1 MIGKI
6 IAHYKIL
13 ERLGAG
19 GMGVVYKAEDTKLN
33 RLVALKFL
41 PPYALDNDEDR
52 LRFTNEAQAA
62 AALDHPNIC
71 TIHEISGA
79 EGHQFI
85 AMAFVDGQS
94 LRDRISAGPM
104 PFGEIV
110 DIAAQIAAGL
120 AAAHAHGIIHRD
132 IKPANIVIGKN
143 GVVKIVDFG
152 LAKSSI
158 SKKVTRTGTTIGTA
172 AYMSPEQ
179 AKGSTVDFRTDI
191 WSLGA
196 ILYEMIAGQPP
207 FSGEHEAVVIYS
219 ILNESPRPITEL
231 RPQVPPDLV
240 NVLDHALARDP
251 DQRYSNALE
260 MHHDLMAVLSGP
272 SSGPTGY
279 SGARVP
285 VYASQR
291 TPLPSAPAPK
301 RSRVGMYA
309 GIIGAVAVI
318 AVLAGWFFSKARSD
332 QEPAETA
339 MERAQAPLIFLDSMA
354 EFTAADAFE
363 TPETPELA
371 AGGASDT
378 ALVADSLAA
387 DSTTTI
393 PTIAVLYLE
402 NLSRDNKEDYFA
414 DGMTEDIIID
424 LSNISGWRVLSRY
437 DVRPYRGQP
446 LSIKQM
452 GSALKADYLLE
463 GAVRRANNMLRMTV
477 SLHNVAEER
486 TIWAQRFDRPDND
499 VFRVQSEIA
508 DSIATVLAVTITTD
522 EFKVLAVPPTNSVE
536 AYDYYLRGR
545 TSLDLRTKE
554 DNEEAEKMFKRAL
567 SKDQR
572 YALAMVGLANTYLQR
587 LDWYFDVDQKWLE
600 EAKPLLDQAKS
611 INSRSADLNL
621 AYGMYYGLKGDYS
634 ESVAAARRAVELRPN
649 DFETH
654 YRYGFQLAMAGQLR
668 EAGTEFD
675 TTLALKP
682 NYGEVYRIKAMIASW
697 TGNPRWC
704 DRHMKRALELTP
716 NAAHMLAAAGEYK
729 YFRGEFA
736 VADSLIHRAIRL
748 KPKTLYYT
756 AMLAELQLLTRDVE
770 SAISNLKSIAGNDN
784 NSQTYAD
791 LGWAYRLHGDQSD
804 AKRAFDDCA
813 KTARDVLK
821 INPNNVEESL
831 RLLTAQCATG
841 DIKDPEPELARIA
854 AIKVP
859 TTDTAI
865 RPLGTANVYAALLNA
880 DKTIEAL
887 EQVMKTNVYAGAYIA
902 AAPQFDFLRNDPRFL
917 KLTGQ
922 SS

>member
-1 MIGKI
+1 MIGKL
-6 IAHYKIL
+6 IAHYKIV

-33 RLVALKFL
+33 RMVALKFL

-62 AALDHPNIC
+62 AILDHPNIC
-71 TIHEISGA
+71 TIHEISEA

-94 LRDRISAGPM
+94 LRDRISAGEM

-132 IKPANIVIGKN
+132 IKPANIVIGRN

-179 AKGSTVDFRTDI
+179 AKGGTVDFRTDI

-196 ILYEMIAGQPP
+196 ILYEMIGGEPP

-231 RPQVPPDLV
+231 RPQVPPDLTAI
-240 NVLDHALARDP
+240 LDRALARDP
-251 DQRYSNALE
+251 DQRYASALD
-260 MHHDLMAVLSGP
+260 MHHDLMSVLGGP
-272 SSGPTGY
+272 SSGPAGY
-279 SGARVP
+279 SGSRVP
-285 VYASQR
+285 TYSSRQ
-291 TPLPSAPAPK
+291 TPPTAAAGATK
-301 RSRVGMYA
+301 SRLGLYA
-309 GIIGAVAVI
+309 GIIGALAVV
-318 AVLAGWFFSKARSD
+318 AVLAGWLMRQGKSENENPPPAPVAVN
-332 QEPAETA
+332 EPLIYADSSMMLAALDTAET
-339 MERAQAPLIFLDSMA
+339 E
-354 EFTAADAFE
+354 ETA
-363 TPETPELA
+363 ELA
-371 AGGASDT
+371 ATGAGDS
-378 ALVADSLAA
+378 AMVADSLATDTVA
-387 DSTTTI
+387 TI

-402 NLSRDNKEDYFA
+402 NLSRDDKEDYFA
-414 DGMTEDIIID
+414 DGITEDIIID
-424 LSNISGWRVLSRY
+424 LSNIRGWRVLSRY
-437 DVRPYRGQP
+437 DVLPYRGKP

-452 GSALKADYLLE
+452 GSALHADYLLE
-463 GAVRRANNMLRMTV
+463 GAVRRANNTLRMTV
-477 SLHNVAEER
+477 TLHNVAEEQ
-486 TIWAQRFDRPDND
+486 TLWAQRFDRPDAD
-499 VFRVQSEIA
+499 IFRVQSEIA

-522 EFKVLAVPPTNSVE
+522 EFKTLAVPPTNSVE
-536 AYDYYLRGR
+536 AYDFYLRGR
-545 TSLDLRTKE
+545 ESLDSRTKE
-554 DNEEAEKMFKRAL
+554 DNAEAEKMFKRAL
-567 SKDQR
+567 SKDAR

-587 LDWYFDVDQKWLE
+587 LDWYFDLDQKWLD
-600 EAKPLLDQAKS
+600 EAKPLLDQAKA
-611 INSRSADLNL
+611 INPRSADLNQ
-621 AYGMYYGLKGDYS
+621 AYGMYYGLKGDHT

-654 YRYGFQLAMAGQLR
+654 YRYGFQLAMAGRLR

-682 NYGEVYRIKAMIASW
+682 DYAEVYRFKATIALW

-704 DRHMKRALELTP
+704 ERHMKRALELAP
-716 NAAHMLAAAGEYK
+716 NAAHMLADAGQMAYLRGDFVAA
-729 YFRGEFA
+729 
-736 VADSLIHRAIRL
+736 DTLIRRAIRL

-756 AMLAELQLLTRDVE
+756 RMLAELQLLTRNVE
-770 SAISNLKSIAGNDN
+770 SAISNLKQIVDN
-784 NSQTYAD
+784 ANSSFTYET

-804 AKRAFDDCA
+804 SRKAFDECA
-813 KTARDVLK
+813 KKSRDALK
-821 INPNNVEESL
+821 IDPNNVQEAL
-831 RLLTAQCATG
+831 LLLTAQCATG
-841 DIKDPEPELARIA
+841 DVKDPESELARIA
-854 AIKVP
+854 AIKSP
-859 TTDTAI
+859 TTNTAT
-865 RPLGTANVYAALLNA
+865 RPLGTANVYAALVNA

-887 EQVMKTNVYAGAYIA
+887 EKLMKTNVYSGAYIA
-902 AAPQFDFLRNDPRFL
+902 ASPQFDFLRDDPRFR
-917 KLTGQ
+917 KLTGL